1 MNIGVTGNAFE
12 CLITRTMQCVVTVV
26 DADVQR
32 IRCTPCSKLYRP
44 ERVFANMCRKFFKDM
59 YQEYR
64 VKEFCKQLDDLTL
77 KFGMH
82 IKEPFTLIDVV
93 NKEVVGEDME
103 ADYEFSLAWYKWKK
117 EREANR

>member
-1 MNIGVTGNAFE
+1 
-12 CLITRTMQCVVTVV
+12 
-26 DADVQR
+26 
-32 IRCTPCSKLYRP
+32 
-44 ERVFANMCRKFFKDM
+44 MCRKFFKDM